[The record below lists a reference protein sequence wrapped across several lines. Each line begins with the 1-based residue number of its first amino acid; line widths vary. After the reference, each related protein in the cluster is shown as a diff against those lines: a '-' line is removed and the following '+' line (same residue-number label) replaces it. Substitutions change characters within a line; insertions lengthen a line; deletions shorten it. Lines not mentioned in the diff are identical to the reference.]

1 MLYSSTQRAAA
12 ITTASRRAIT
22 TAAIKATCCGSSFA
36 SSIGSGTSL
45 QINLQQKRTKA
56 SAVPDHNPN
65 HGATSVG
72 AYNFASTGYADC
84 FRDLPKPNTD
94 ALRASALAYLE
105 KFDKKKWYDD
115 PVSLAVLYGLLN
127 LLKGM
132 VDFATHDV
140 QERYVFA
147 KKFLQLT
154 RSNFY

>member
-1 MLYSSTQRAAA
+1 MSMLSSSTQRAAA
-12 ITTASRRAIT
+12 MTTSRRAIT

-36 SSIGSGTSL
+36 SSASAATSL
-45 QINLQQKRTKA
+45 QENQQQQRRSKA

-105 KFDKKKWYDD
+105 KFDQKKWYDD
-115 PVSLAVLYGLLN
+115 PVSLVVL
-127 LLKGM
+127 
-132 VDFATHDV
+132 
-140 QERYVFA
+140 
-147 KKFLQLT
+147 
-154 RSNFY
+154 

>member
-1 MLYSSTQRAAA
+1 MLSSSTQRAAA

-36 SSIGSGTSL
+36 SSSISSATSL
-45 QINLQQKRTKA
+45 QMQSQQKRTKA

-65 HGATSVG
+65 HSATSVG

-105 KFDKKKWYDD
+105 KFDQKKWYDD
-115 PVSLAVLYGLLN
+115 PVSTVVLCG
-127 LLKGM
+127 
-132 VDFATHDV
+132 
-140 QERYVFA
+140 ERHGGFCN
-147 KKFLQLT
+147 T
-154 RSNFY
+154 

>member
-22 TAAIKATCCGSSFA
+22 TAAIKATCGGSSFA

-94 ALRASALAYLE
+94 AL
-105 KFDKKKWYDD
+105 
-115 PVSLAVLYGLLN
+115 
-127 LLKGM
+127 
-132 VDFATHDV
+132 
-140 QERYVFA
+140 
-147 KKFLQLT
+147 
-154 RSNFY
+154 

>member
-1 MLYSSTQRAAA
+1 MLSSSTQRAAA
-12 ITTASRRAIT
+12 MTTSRRAIT

-36 SSIGSGTSL
+36 SSASAATSL
-45 QINLQQKRTKA
+45 QENQQQQRRSKA

-105 KFDKKKWYDD
+105 KFDQKKWYDD
-115 PVSLAVLYGLLN
+115 PVSSVVLYPLFN
-127 LLKGM
+127 SVKDM

-140 QERYVFA
+140 PKDMLLLFA
-147 KKFLQLT
+147 KED
-154 RSNFY
+154 SYN